1 VKLCARQ
8 FRSELTPETAA
19 DILLLA
25 DRHGLT
31 QLKREV
37 TAMVIAERSKYL
49 ENPDFKL
56 KMKKNPD
63 LLIEMFSGKL
73 FSKP

>member
-1 VKLCARQ
+1 MSSKVLCAKNSQ
-8 FRSELTPETAA
+8 
-19 DILLLA
+19 D
-25 DRHGLT
+25 
-31 QLKREV
+31 V